1 MNLFLVTDETG
12 RERWVA
18 YEDPIA
24 EHLFVYVANTGAF
37 HRNDSVGVDYYYD
50 QRLTYEPI
58 DVARAAAKIAEGLGR
73 IDERK
78 AGWLAERYRA
88 DQHSRSVESVL
99 GARSVEP
106 QSARARAQRFAQ
118 LLGAAK
124 PGVWVTYKA
133 YPAVSRQLAH
143 VAAYDVRQG
152 NVRAIAKLGPV
163 LTQVVDGPGGQ
174 VEVQVARA
182 AARLKPRVAK
192 GAKKK
197 PLGAVTQIS
206 TSTATATDWK
216 GPTRVAA
223 RADKAATPTAA
234 TRPNPSESPQR
245 VRLSSGG

>member
-18 YEDPIA
+18 YEDTIA
-24 EHLFVYVANTGAF
+24 EHLYVYVANTEAF

-58 DVARAAAKIAEGLGR
+58 DVPTAAAKIAEGLGR
-73 IDERK
+73 IDARK

-88 DQHSRSVESVL
+88 DQDSRSVESVL
-99 GARSVEP
+99 GARTVEP
-106 QSARARAQRFAQ
+106 RSARARAQRFAQ

-133 YPAVSRQLAH
+133 YPAASRQLAH

-163 LTQVVDGPGGQ
+163 RTQVVDGPDGQ

-182 AARLKPRVAK
+182 AARLKPRAAK

-197 PLGAVTQIS
+197 PLGAVTQIR
-206 TSTATATDWK
+206 TSAAATEWK
-216 GPTRVAA
+216 GPRTVAA
-223 RADKAATPTAA
+223 RAAQAAPPTAA
-234 TRPNPSESPQR
+234 ARHTR
-245 VRLSSGG
+245 GGK